1 MGVYMEKNL
10 DRFWVSFKQWYLY
23 ELPQSNL
30 LKEDFIIPNLNLQNA
45 VFIHNKLFVGNIHQG
60 EVLNVINKRNLKNNM
75 HQNIQTI
82 TEIIIKIISQS
93 KLEKKDIYISLIKSN
108 LENGDI
114 DTLDKFYC
122 KLMFIKDEIKHDSGV
137 LSFI

>member
-1 MGVYMEKNL
+1 
-10 DRFWVSFKQWYLY
+10 
-23 ELPQSNL
+23 
-30 LKEDFIIPNLNLQNA
+30 
-45 VFIHNKLFVGNIHQG
+45 
-60 EVLNVINKRNLKNNM
+60 M

-122 KLMFIKDEIKHDSGV
+122 KLIFIKDEIKHDSGV